1 MKRTLV
7 ALSSLLYLVQPF
19 ILSNAYAADTQFDSA
34 QHTAFFQ
41 QLESQH
47 NISKADAVAIL
58 QHAQLSDDVLTA
70 IATPWEAKPWFEYY
84 PIFLTE
90 RRLGNGLKFWRE
102 HHATL
107 ARAER
112 EFGVPAQIIVA
123 IIGVETFYGG
133 YLGRHKVLD
142 ALYTLAFHYPPRETF
157 FRSELG
163 HFLALVKEEQ
173 LPATELMGSYAGA
186 MGFGQFISSS
196 YRAYAVDFDGDGQRD
211 LLTNPVDAIGS
222 VANYFAKHRWQASQ
236 PIAAPAWVSRGTN
249 IDEFVSNRGQQ
260 LTHTVGQLL
269 DAGIHFT
276 TEADRAT
283 KARLFKFD
291 EPAGNASYWVALPNF
306 YTITRYNHS
315 PLYAM
320 AVFQLSEQ
328 LRRGAQGL

>member
-186 MGFGQFISSS
+186 MG
-196 YRAYAVDFDGDGQRD
+196 
-211 LLTNPVDAIGS
+211 
-222 VANYFAKHRWQASQ
+222 
-236 PIAAPAWVSRGTN
+236 
-249 IDEFVSNRGQQ
+249 
-260 LTHTVGQLL
+260 
-269 DAGIHFT
+269 
-276 TEADRAT
+276 
-283 KARLFKFD
+283 
-291 EPAGNASYWVALPNF
+291 
-306 YTITRYNHS
+306 
-315 PLYAM
+315 
-320 AVFQLSEQ
+320 
-328 LRRGAQGL
+328 